1 MSNIITRQGS
11 RPGQVLRCN
20 CRFYCVELFPHCFI
34 LTQQRSF
41 LLYLRELVMPY
52 TEIVLIIFAIAFCA
66 LVVTLIPTI
75 LAVKRTA

>member
-1 MSNIITRQGS
+1 
-11 RPGQVLRCN
+11 
-20 CRFYCVELFPHCFI
+20 
-34 LTQQRSF
+34 
-41 LLYLRELVMPY
+41 MPY